1 MEMIMHTKSKR
12 YDILLWDID
21 GTLMDFKKAEAMSLS
36 QCLREIHIEPE
47 QDMIEDYSRINL
59 SYWKRLEKGELTKPE
74 VLLGRFTEFLG
85 KYDIKTDVKEFL
97 QHYEEGLGHFNFI
110 QDDSLKLCQCLKE
123 HGFRQYIVTN
133 GTVDVQ
139 RMKLRE
145 TGLGR
150 IVDGVFISDELG
162 IPKPQKAF
170 FEICFEEIF
179 GEKEP
184 DQNQR
189 SRVLIIGDSLSSDI
203 QGGINAGIDTCW
215 YCNPGEDNLEA
226 IPVTYEINN
235 LHQILDVIYIS

>member
-1 MEMIMHTKSKR
+1 
-12 YDILLWDID
+12 
-21 GTLMDFKKAEAMSLS
+21 
-36 QCLREIHIEPE
+36 
-47 QDMIEDYSRINL
+47 
-59 SYWKRLEKGELTKPE
+59 
-74 VLLGRFTEFLG
+74 
-85 KYDIKTDVKEFL
+85 
-97 QHYEEGLGHFNFI
+97 
-110 QDDSLKLCQCLKE
+110 
-123 HGFRQYIVTN
+123 
-133 GTVDVQ
+133 
-139 RMKLRE
+139 MKLRE

-162 IPKPQKAF
+162 VPKPQKAF

-215 YCNPGEDNLEA
+215 YCNPGEENPEA

-235 LHQILDVIYIS
+235 LHQILDIIYIS